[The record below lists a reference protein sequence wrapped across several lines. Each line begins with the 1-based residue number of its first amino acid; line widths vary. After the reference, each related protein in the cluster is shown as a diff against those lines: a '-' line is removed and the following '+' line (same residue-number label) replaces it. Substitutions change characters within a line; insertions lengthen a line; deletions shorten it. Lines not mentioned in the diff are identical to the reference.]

1 AGRASWSVFMA
12 APLLNSIPA
21 YECRYVPSCAVCK
34 TNLKQWGNA
43 SAHAHAKEWK
53 NAGVNENKN

>member
-1 AGRASWSVFMA
+1 MA

-21 YECRYVPSCAVCK
+21 YECRYVPSCAACK

-43 SAHAHAKEWK
+43 SAHAHAHAHAKEWK